1 VNSLSVT
8 IKDVAKRA
16 NVSPSTVSRVIS
28 NSHEISEKTKKKVRK
43 VMEELGYHI
52 NYNARVLVQQSTKTI
67 GIVMKASQSTSVK
80 DPFFQEVINGIS
92 AFCSSHDY
100 SISLA
105 SGETEEAIFQDTV
118 KMVQGKRVDG
128 VIVLYSKK
136 DDRIVPYLYEK
147 DIPFVVLG
155 KPFLQANKIM
165 SVDNDNVQAAKE
177 ATEYLINLGHERI
190 AFIDS
195 VEQAE
200 VGESRLNGFRLAM
213 SMNDPEVM
221 QEYVR
226 CIPFD
231 NVKSKAVIKEL
242 MNLPKRPTAFVVTG
256 DILSLIVLS
265 ALQEQEMKVPDDVS
279 IVSFNN
285 SVIADFSNPPLTS
298 IDIRTYQLGFESA
311 KSLIE
316 GLNDP
321 ANFSKSVIIPT
332 VIVERESCAPPNK
345 VINSEMTAQE

>member
-1 VNSLSVT
+1 
-8 IKDVAKRA
+8 
-16 NVSPSTVSRVIS
+16 
-28 NSHEISEKTKKKVRK
+28 
-43 VMEELGYHI
+43 
-52 NYNARVLVQQSTKTI
+52 VQQSTKTI

-80 DPFFQEVINGIS
+80 DPFFQEVLSGIS
-92 AFCSSHDY
+92 SFCNSHDF

-105 SGETEEAIFQDTV
+105 SGETDEAIFQDTV

-128 VIVLYSKK
+128 VIVLYSKI
-136 DDRIVPYLYEK
+136 DDKVVPYLYEK
-147 DIPFVVLG
+147 EIPFVVLG
-155 KPFLQANKIM
+155 RPFLEPNKIM

-177 ATEYLINLGHERI
+177 ATEYLINLGHEQI

-195 VEQAE
+195 MEQAE

-213 SMNDPEVM
+213 SMNDPGLT

-226 CIPFD
+226 RIPFD
-231 NVKSKAVIKEL
+231 NVKAKAVIKQL
-242 MNLPKRPTAFVVTG
+242 MNSQKRPTAFVVTG

-265 ALQEQEMKVPDDVS
+265 ALQEQEIKVPEDVS

-285 SVIADFSNPPLTS
+285 SVIADYSNPPLTS
-298 IDIRTYQLGFESA
+298 VDIRTYQLGFESA
-311 KSLIE
+311 KYLIE
-316 GLNDP
+316 KLNNP

-345 VINSEMTAQE
+345 VNYS

>member
-1 VNSLSVT
+1 LSVT

-67 GIVMKASQSTSVK
+67 GIVMKASQNTSVK

-105 SGETEEAIFQDTV
+105 SGESEEAIFQDTV

-128 VIVLYSKK
+128 VIVLYSKL
-136 DDRIVPYLYEK
+136 DDKVVPYLYEK
-147 DIPFVVLG
+147 EIPFVVLG
-155 KPFLQANKIM
+155 RPFLEPNKIM

-195 VEQAE
+195 MEQAE
-200 VGESRLNGFRLAM
+200 VGESRLNGYRLAM
-213 SMNDPEVM
+213 SMNDLEVK
-221 QEYVR
+221 QEYVTR
-226 CIPFD
+226 IPFE
-231 NVKSKAVIKEL
+231 NVEAKAIIKEL
-242 MNLPKRPTAFVVTG
+242 MNSPKRPTAIVVTG

-265 ALQEQEMKVPDDVS
+265 ALQEQEVKVPDDVS

-298 IDIRTYQLGFESA
+298 VDIQTYQLGFESA
-311 KSLIE
+311 KYLIE
-316 GLNDP
+316 KLKHPD
-321 ANFSKSVIIPT
+321 NFSKSVIIPT
-332 VIVERESCAPPNK
+332 VIVERKSCGPLNK
-345 VINSEMTAQE
+345 IINNEMTAQEK